1 MDVEDTP
8 LVEKHQG
15 LPWVEKYRPNSLQD
29 LIAHE
34 DIIKILNQL
43 IESNKLP
50 HLLFYGPP
58 GTGRNEMPPP
68 LFFFVSF
75 AFLNNS
81 LLSFQRQNLH
91 DHCLREEAVRR
102 ALRLHDA

>member
-1 MDVEDTP
+1 MAEVPMEVDEIKDAVSNGKPSLAET
-8 LVEKHQG
+8 QAS

-34 DIIKILNQL
+34 DIISILDKL

-58 GTGRNEMPPP
+58 GTGQLIYGN
-68 LFFFVSF
+68 
-75 AFLNNS
+75 
-81 LLSFQRQNLH
+81 
-91 DHCLREEAVRR
+91 
-102 ALRLHDA
+102 RL